1 MATGTLARVAF
12 DVRAVSWP
20 AESRSPGL
28 SSWMTSTSLW
38 SLSAALSESPMK
50 SATMGSTRPL
60 TSITSIA
67 WVAAGWEWTG
77 AAMANSTPVKKDAM
91 AIVRGTGRARIDGL
105 RDGKEQVDPARFC
118 SQSRLVIVAG
128 KGGVGK
134 TTVSAAL
141 ALMAAKAGLDTL
153 IVEVEG
159 KTGLGNAFGRGEL
172 SYEEV
177 ELAER
182 VRARTIT
189 PDQALLEY
197 LEDHGMRR
205 LSKRLSNSGILDVV
219 ATAAPGIK
227 DILVLGKVKQLE
239 RAGDADLIVLDAPA
253 AGHAVT
259 FLTSARGLL
268 DAVRVGP
275 VRSQAEDVQALLTDP
290 ERCQVILVTLP
301 EETPVNEAAET
312 ADRLR
317 ERVGV
322 HLGPVVVNGLY
333 PALRGLESAAELV
346 ADVPP
351 DEAEPLRAAA
361 AFRQSRHELQQEQL
375 GRLSEAL
382 DLPQLHLPYLF

>member
-1 MATGTLARVAF
+1 
-12 DVRAVSWP
+12 
-20 AESRSPGL
+20 
-28 SSWMTSTSLW
+28 
-38 SLSAALSESPMK
+38 
-50 SATMGSTRPL
+50 
-60 TSITSIA
+60 
-67 WVAAGWEWTG
+67 
-77 AAMANSTPVKKDAM
+77 
-91 AIVRGTGRARIDGL
+91 
-105 RDGKEQVDPARFC
+105 VDPARFC

-141 ALMAAKAGLDTL
+141 AVMAAKAGLDTL

-159 KTGLGNAFGRGEL
+159 KSGLGAAFGRGEL
-172 SYEEV
+172 SYDEV
-177 ELAER
+177 QLAER

-197 LEDHGMRR
+197 LDDHGMRR
-205 LSKRLSNSGILDVV
+205 LSKRLTNTGVLDVV

-239 RAGDADLIVLDAPA
+239 RSGNADLIVLDAPA

-275 VRSQAEDVQALLTDP
+275 VRTQAEEVQELLTDP
-290 ERCQVILVTLP
+290 ARTQVLLVTLP

-312 ADRLR
+312 AARLR

-322 HLGPVVVNGLY
+322 HLAPIVVNGLY
-333 PALRGLESAAELV
+333 PTVSGIDAAVDLV
-346 ADVPP
+346 GREDVPV
-351 DEAEPLRAAA
+351 DEVQPLLDAA
-361 AFRQSRHELQQEQL
+361 AFRHARHELQQEQL
-375 GRLSEAL
+375 ARLADSL
-382 DLPQLHLPYLF
+382 DLPQLQLPFLFSPELGPDEIDTLATALAGAVTNLETVA

>member
-1 MATGTLARVAF
+1 
-12 DVRAVSWP
+12 
-20 AESRSPGL
+20 
-28 SSWMTSTSLW
+28 
-38 SLSAALSESPMK
+38 
-50 SATMGSTRPL
+50 
-60 TSITSIA
+60 
-67 WVAAGWEWTG
+67 
-77 AAMANSTPVKKDAM
+77 
-91 AIVRGTGRARIDGL
+91 
-105 RDGKEQVDPARFC
+105 VDPARFC

-141 ALMAAKAGLDTL
+141 AMMAAKAGLDTL

-159 KTGLGNAFGRGEL
+159 KTGLGAAFGRGEL
-172 SYEEV
+172 SYDEV

-205 LSKRLSNSGILDVV
+205 LSKRLSGSGLLDVV

-239 RAGDADLIVLDAPA
+239 RGGTADLIVLDAPA

-275 VRSQAEDVQALLTDP
+275 VRTQAEEVLDLLTDP
-290 ERCQVILVTLP
+290 ARCQVLQVTLP
-301 EETPVNEAAET
+301 EETPVNEAVET
-312 ADRLR
+312 AARLR

-322 HLGPVVVNGLY
+322 HLGAVVVNGLY
-333 PALRGLESAAELV
+333 PPLAGIDSTAELL
-346 ADVPP
+346 ADVPA

-361 AFRQSRHELQQEQL
+361 AFRRSRNELQQEQL
-375 GRLSEAL
+375 LRLGDGL
-382 DLPQLHLPYLF
+382 DLPQLRLPFLFSPELGPSEIDQLASALSSAVGALETAA

>member
-1 MATGTLARVAF
+1 VL
-12 DVRAVSWP
+12 
-20 AESRSPGL
+20 
-28 SSWMTSTSLW
+28 
-38 SLSAALSESPMK
+38 
-50 SATMGSTRPL
+50 
-60 TSITSIA
+60 
-67 WVAAGWEWTG
+67 G
-77 AAMANSTPVKKDAM
+77 A
-91 AIVRGTGRARIDGL
+91 GRALIDGL

-134 TTVSAAL
+134 TTMTAAL
-141 ALMAAKAGLDTL
+141 AAMAAGAGLRTL

-159 KTGLGNAFGRGEL
+159 KSGLGTAFGRGEL
-172 SYEEV
+172 SYDEI
-177 ELAER
+177 ELTER
-182 VRARTIT
+182 VRARTVT

-205 LSKRLSNSGILDVV
+205 LSKRLSNTGFLDVV

-275 VRSQAEDVQALLTDP
+275 VRTQAEEVLELLTDP
-290 ERCQVILVTLP
+290 ARCQVLLVTLP
-301 EETPVNEAAET
+301 EETPVNEAVET
-312 ADRLR
+312 AARLR

-322 HLGPVVVNGLY
+322 HLEAIVVNGLY
-333 PALRGLESAAELV
+333 PPLAGLESAADLL
-346 ADVPP
+346 DGVPD
-351 DEAEPLRAAA
+351 DEAEALLKAAT
-361 AFRQSRHELQQEQL
+361 FRSARNELQKEQL
-375 GRLSEAL
+375 GRLAENL
-382 DLPQLHLPYLF
+382 DLPQLHLPFLFSPELGRPQIDELAAALTKAVGALETVS

>member
-1 MATGTLARVAF
+1 VL
-12 DVRAVSWP
+12 
-20 AESRSPGL
+20 
-28 SSWMTSTSLW
+28 
-38 SLSAALSESPMK
+38 
-50 SATMGSTRPL
+50 
-60 TSITSIA
+60 
-67 WVAAGWEWTG
+67 G
-77 AAMANSTPVKKDAM
+77 A
-91 AIVRGTGRARIDGL
+91 GRALIDGL

-141 ALMAAKAGLDTL
+141 AMMAAKAGLDTL

-159 KTGLGNAFGRGEL
+159 KTGLGAAFGRGEL
-172 SYEEV
+172 SYDETEV
-177 ELAER
+177 AER

-189 PDQALLEY
+189 SDQALLEY

-239 RAGDADLIVLDAPA
+239 RAGNADLIVLDAPA

-275 VRSQAEDVQALLTDP
+275 VRTQAEEVLELLTDP
-290 ERCQVILVTLP
+290 ARCQVLLVTLP
-301 EETPVNEAAET
+301 EETPVNEAVET
-312 ADRLR
+312 AGRLR

-322 HLGPVVVNGLY
+322 HLAPVVVNGLY
-333 PALRGLESAAELV
+333 PAMDAVNSVAELLD
-346 ADVPP
+346 AGDVPAE
-351 DEAEPLRAAA
+351 EAEPLRAAA
-361 AFRQSRHELQQEQL
+361 AFRRSRHELQQEQL
-375 GRLSEAL
+375 LRLADGL
-382 DLPQLHLPYLF
+382 DLPQLRLPFLFSPELGPTQIDQLASALANAVGSLETAQ

>member
-1 MATGTLARVAF
+1 MPTTGATSAIRAAPPLAWAPLSPTHNATGTLAR
-12 DVRAVSWP
+12 DTRAVSAWSWV
-20 AESRSPGL
+20 ADNRSPGL
-28 SSWMTSTSLW
+28 SSCTTSATLPSC
-38 SLSAALSESPMK
+38 SALCTESRTK
-50 SATMGSTRPL
+50 SATMGSIRPL
-60 TSITSIA
+60 TSMTSTPA
-67 WVAAGWEWTG
+67 RGAGVSAATG
-77 AAMANSTPVKKDAM
+77 ALNASSTPVKRDAI
-91 AIVRGTGRARIDGL
+91 ASLLGAGRALIGGL
-105 RDGKEQVDPARFC
+105 RDGKERVDPARFC

-141 ALMAAKAGLDTL
+141 AVMAAKAGLDTL

-159 KTGLGNAFGRGEL
+159 KTGLGTAFGQGEL
-172 SYEEV
+172 SYDEV
-177 ELAER
+177 ELADR

-239 RAGDADLIVLDAPA
+239 RAGNADLIVLDAPA

-275 VRSQAEDVQALLTDP
+275 VRTQAEEVQELLTDP
-290 ERCQVILVTLP
+290 ERCQVLLVTLP
-301 EETPVNEAAET
+301 EETPVNEAVET

-322 HLGPVVVNGLY
+322 HLGPVVINGLY
-333 PALRGLESAAELV
+333 PALDGLSPDPEQLAAL
-346 ADVPP
+346 P
-351 DEAEPLRAAA
+351 DGDAEPLVA
-361 AFRQSRHELQQEQL
+361 
-375 GRLSEAL
+375 
-382 DLPQLHLPYLF
+382 